1 MATVIIPTPLRKF
14 TNQTAR
20 IQVDAVTV
28 GEIIDRITSDFPE
41 LKKHLLDSQGGIR
54 SFVNIFSGDD
64 DIRDLQKE
72 NTPVNDSSII
82 SIVPAIA
89 GGKK

>member
-14 TNQTAR
+14 TNQTAKL
-20 IQVDAVTV
+20 QVDARTV
-28 GEIIDRITSDFPE
+28 GEVIEKITLDFPE
-41 LKKHLLDSQGGIR
+41 LKKHLLDSQGAVR

-64 DIRDLQKE
+64 DIRDLDKE
-72 NTPVNDSSII
+72 KTSVDHSTVI

-89 GGKK
+89 GGLY